1 MTQRFARKV
10 VWTIL
15 VAAGSGERFG
25 GPKQLARLG
34 GRTVLDVALDTAL
47 AATDGVVLVVP
58 ESSMESM
65 ARLGCI
71 VLKGGATRSDSVRAG
86 LARVPTDADFILVH
100 DAARPMASG
109 KLYARVIEAL
119 ERGELAVVPVM
130 PVVDSLKRSGDEGD
144 LISVSRENMMVAQ
157 TPQGFS
163 ASALRAIHAARLDTT
178 DDADAAERIGIRVA
192 SVSGEAHNLK
202 ITTRYDLAVANA
214 LWEIGVR
221 GIDA

>member
-1 MTQRFARKV
+1 M
-10 VWTIL
+10 
-15 VAAGSGERFG
+15 
-25 GPKQLARLG
+25 
-34 GRTVLDVALDTAL
+34 LDVALDTAL

-71 VLKGGATRSDSVRAG
+71 VQKGGATRSDSVRAG
-86 LARVPTDADFILVH
+86 LARVPSDADFILVH

-130 PVVDSLKRSGDEGD
+130 PVVDSLKRSSGEVG

-178 DDADAAERIGIRVA
+178 DDADAAERIGIRVS

-202 ITTRYDLAVANA
+202 ITTRSDLAVANA